1 MSAQAITPF
10 IAGAVMDKLG
20 SKFLFLYSAI
30 CVFIAIII
38 MLFVRYGD
46 GVVLKKGK
54 KLTKEE
60 KKEVLLESM
69 GDAD

>member
-1 MSAQAITPF
+1 
-10 IAGAVMDKLG
+10 
-20 SKFLFLYSAI
+20 
-30 CVFIAIII
+30 